1 MKEFVKNHKFSPD
14 AMNLVRRCVQ
24 IVTNFSARGFRMTL
38 RQLYYQLV
46 KDNIIP
52 NQEKQ
57 YKRLSALLSDAR
69 LMGFIDW
76 SAIEDRIRV
85 PRMPPEFADLDELVD
100 AALSSYRLPRWK
112 DQPYYAELWVEKDA
126 LAGIL
131 QPLARE
137 FHVPMMVNRGYSS
150 QTAMYDAGKRFLTGC
165 FGGDLPYQSLAAMF
179 LEEAEKDHPDRK
191 NVKEAPHLKEI
202 FVLNRKELPEA
213 KKDAILFYLGDH
225 DPSGEDMV
233 RDIAERLKMYGVHL
247 EVRKLALTMDQVEE
261 YNPPPNPAKM
271 TDPRAEKYVQEHGA
285 TSWEVDA
292 LGPDVLDQV
301 IRDSFEEIID
311 QDKMEAVK
319 EREESDK
326 VLLRA
331 AVKSLRKK
339 GGKK

>member
-1 MKEFVKNHKFSPD
+1 MREYVKPHKFSPD
-14 AMNLVRRCVQ
+14 AMGLVTRCVQ
-24 IVTNFSARGFRMTL
+24 IVNSFSARGFRMTL

-85 PRMPPEFADLDELVD
+85 PRMPSEFENLDELVD
-100 AALSSYRLPRWK
+100 AALATYRLPRWR
-112 DQPYYAELWVEKDA
+112 DQPYYCELWVEKDA

-150 QTAMYDAGKRFLTGC
+150 QTAMYDAGKRFLTGVY
-165 FGGDLPYQSLAAMF
+165 GDKLPYMTLAEF
-179 LEEAEKDHPDRK
+179 LKGTEQGEKGSTSFTREVQMLHRDK
-191 NVKEAPHLKEI
+191 
-202 FVLNRKELPEA
+202 LPEA
-213 KKDAILFYLGDH
+213 KKEALLFYLGDH

-233 RDIAERLKMYGVHL
+233 RDIQDRLEMYGVTL
-247 EVRKLALTMDQVEE
+247 EVRKLALTIEQVEE
-261 YNPPPNPAKM
+261 YDPPPNPAKM
-271 TDPRAEKYVQEHGA
+271 SDPRAAKYVDEHGA

-292 LGPDVLDQV
+292 LGPDVLDQL
-301 IRDSFEEIID
+301 IRDSFEAVID
-311 QDKMEAVK
+311 SDKMEAIK
-319 EREESDK
+319 EEEEADK
-326 VLLRA
+326 DLLRA
-331 AVKSLRKK
+331 AVKSVRNRKK
-339 GGKK
+339 KK

>member
-1 MKEFVKNHKFSPD
+1 MREYVKSHKFNPE
-14 AMNLVRRCVQ
+14 AMTLVRQCVQ
-24 IVTNFSARGFRMTL
+24 IVTSFSNRGFRMTL

-85 PRMPPEFADLDELVD
+85 PRMPSEFENLDELVD
-100 AALSSYRLPRWK
+100 AALASYRLPRWR
-112 DQPYYAELWVEKDA
+112 DQPYYCELWVEKDA

-150 QTAMYDAGKRFLTGC
+150 QTAMYDAGKRFLLGC
-165 FGGDLPYQSLAAMF
+165 YGAKLPYMTLAQF
-179 LEEAEKDHPDRK
+179 LKGTEEGDKAGASAFM
-191 NVKEAPHLKEI
+191 KE
-202 FVLNRKELPEA
+202 VQMLNREKLPEA
-213 KKDAILFYLGDH
+213 KKEAILFYLGDH

-233 RDIAERLKMYGVHL
+233 RDIQERLEMYGVTL
-247 EVRKLALTMDQVEE
+247 DVRKLALTMDQVKE
-261 YNPPPNPAKM
+261 YDPPPNPAKM
-271 TDPRAEKYVQEHGA
+271 TDPRAAKYVDEHGA

-292 LGPDVLDQV
+292 LGPDVLDQL
-301 IRDSFEEIID
+301 IRDSFEAVID
-311 QDKMEAVK
+311 SDKMEAIK
-319 EREESDK
+319 EEEEADK
-326 VLLRA
+326 ELLRT
-331 AVKSLRKK
+331 AVKSVRNRKK
-339 GGKK
+339 KK

>member
-1 MKEFVKNHKFSPD
+1 MREYVKNHRFNPE
-14 AMNLVRRCVQ
+14 AMGLVRQCIQ
-24 IVTNFSARGFRMTL
+24 IVTSFSKRGFRMTL

-85 PRMPPEFADLDELVD
+85 PRMPSEFENLDELVD
-100 AALSSYRLPRWK
+100 AALASYRLPRWR
-112 DQPYYAELWVEKDA
+112 DQPYYCELWVEKDA

-150 QTAMYDAGKRFLTGC
+150 QTAMYDAGKRFLEGC
-165 FGGDLPYQSLAAMF
+165 YGTKLPYTTLAEF
-179 LEEAEKDHPDRK
+179 LKGTEEGEKSGASAFM
-191 NVKEAPHLKEI
+191 KEVVMLHREKLPKATKE
-202 FVLNRKELPEA
+202 
-213 KKDAILFYLGDH
+213 AILFYLGDH

-233 RDIAERLKMYGVHL
+233 RDIQERLEMYGVTL
-247 EVRKLALTMDQVEE
+247 DVRKLALTMDQVEQ
-261 YNPPPNPAKM
+261 YDPPPNPAKM
-271 TDPRAEKYVQEHGA
+271 TDPRAAKYVDEHGA

-292 LGPDVLDQV
+292 LGPDVLDQL
-301 IRDSFEEIID
+301 IRDSFEEVID
-311 QDKMEAVK
+311 DEKMEAIK
-319 EREESDK
+319 EEEEADK
-326 VLLRA
+326 DLLRA
-331 AVKSLRKK
+331 AVKSVRNRKK
-339 GGKK
+339 KK

>member
-1 MKEFVKNHKFSPD
+1 MREYVKSHKFNPE
-14 AMNLVRRCVQ
+14 AMTLVRQCVQ
-24 IVTNFSARGFRMTL
+24 IVTNFQSRGFRMTL

-85 PRMPPEFADLDELVD
+85 PRMPSEFENLDELVD
-100 AALSSYRLPRWK
+100 AALATYRLPRWK
-112 DQPYYAELWVEKDA
+112 DQPHYVELWVEKDA

-137 FHVPMMVNRGYSS
+137 YHVPMMVNRGYSS
-150 QTAMYDAGKRFLTGC
+150 QTAMYDAGKRFLTGVY
-165 FGGDLPYQSLAAMF
+165 GDVKLPYMTLAEFMKGT
-179 LEEAEKDHPDRK
+179 EVGDK
-191 NVKEAPHLKEI
+191 NAGSSFLKET
-202 FVLNRKELPEA
+202 FMLNRDKLPKP

-233 RDIAERLKMYGVHL
+233 RDIQERLEMYGVPL
-247 EVRKLALTMDQVEE
+247 DVRKLALTMDQVEE
-261 YNPPPNPAKM
+261 YDPPPNPAKM
-271 TDPRAEKYVQEHGA
+271 SDPRAAEYVDKHGD

-292 LGPDVLDQV
+292 LGPDVLDQL
-301 IRDSFEEIID
+301 IRDAFDGVVDKEKMDAIKEEEEA
-311 QDKMEAVK
+311 DKKLLREAVK
-319 EREESDK
+319 SVRN
-326 VLLRA
+326 
-331 AVKSLRKK
+331 RKE
-339 GGKK
+339 KK